1 MTMDNLEK
9 ELKELLKN
17 ESSLEASKDETT
29 RKEMYQMK
37 GLFERFVTNVQRARL
52 VFWIFFVL
60 GLIIMFVGL
69 NLLFKLG
76 NPNERLVALFMALVG
91 FNSTILIKLWYW
103 TMSTKFDLLKE
114 LKQLQLQ
121 IAELAGK
128 ESSSEN

>member
-1 MTMDNLEK
+1 MHNLEN
-9 ELKELLKN
+9 ELKKVLKRELGFDP
-17 ESSLEASKDETT
+17 SKGEYK
-29 RKEMYQMK
+29 RKEIAQMK
-37 GLFERFVTNVQRARL
+37 GLFERFVTNVKRARL
-52 VFWIFFVL
+52 VFWIFLVL

-69 NLLFKLG
+69 TFLFKLE

-103 TMSTKFDLLKE
+103 TMNTKFDVLKE

-128 ESSSEN
+128 NHPAKN

>member
-1 MTMDNLEK
+1 MDNLEK
-9 ELKELLKN
+9 ELTELLKN
-17 ESSLEASKDETT
+17 ESGLEASKDETA

-103 TMSTKFDLLKE
+103 TMSTKFDVLKE
-114 LKQLQLQ
+114 LKQLQLE

-128 ESSSEN
+128 NPPAEN